1 MSSVRSLLLYR
12 KMVVEGWGS
21 LPVVTTVWGE
31 RELSSPGWPGEPLG
45 GSAGLRRR
53 QLSPGQCRVRRERER
68 ERETT
73 IVNIEQLR
81 AAASGGSAGAGA
93 EADQPSP
100 TLE

>member
-1 MSSVRSLLLYR
+1 
-12 KMVVEGWGS
+12 MVVEGWGS

-31 RELSSPGWPGEPLG
+31 SCCPGWPGEPLG
-45 GSAGLRRR
+45 GSGGLRRR
-53 QLSPGQCRVRRERER
+53 QHSPARLERERER

-73 IVNIEQLR
+73 IVNIEQPSP
-81 AAASGGSAGAGA
+81 AASGSAGAGA

>member
-1 MSSVRSLLLYR
+1 MGSVRSLLRYR

-68 ERETT
+68 ETT

>member
-1 MSSVRSLLLYR
+1 
-12 KMVVEGWGS
+12 MVVEGWGS
-21 LPVVTTVWGE
+21 LPVVTTVWRE
-31 RELSSPGWPGEPLG
+31 RAQQPGVAGRAARWQRRAAKEAAQSRPVLSAES
-45 GSAGLRRR
+45 
-53 QLSPGQCRVRRERER
+53 ERER

>member
-1 MSSVRSLLLYR
+1 MSSVRSLLLYIAR
-12 KMVVEGWGS
+12 WWWRVGEVCRS
-21 LPVVTTVWGE
+21 LLQSGQRAAARGGRE
-31 RELSSPGWPGEPLG
+31 RAARWQRRAAKEAAQSRPWPG
-45 GSAGLRRR
+45 
-53 QLSPGQCRVRRERER
+53 

-81 AAASGGSAGAGA
+81 AAASGSAGAGA

>member
-1 MSSVRSLLLYR
+1 MGKSAGRYYGL
-12 KMVVEGWGS
+12 
-21 LPVVTTVWGE
+21 E
-31 RELSSPGWPGEPLG
+31 RESSAASPGWPGEPLG

-53 QLSPGQCRVRRERER
+53 QLSPGQCRVRRARERER

>member
-21 LPVVTTVWGE
+21 LPVVTTVWRE
-31 RELSSPGWPGEPLG
+31 RAQQPGVAGRAARWQRRAAKEAAQSRPVP
-45 GSAGLRRR
+45 SA
-53 QLSPGQCRVRRERER
+53 ERER

>member
-1 MSSVRSLLLYR
+1 MG
-12 KMVVEGWGS
+12 K
-21 LPVVTTVWGE
+21 
-31 RELSSPGWPGEPLG
+31 
-45 GSAGLRRR
+45 SAGRYYGL
-53 QLSPGQCRVRRERER
+53 GRERAQQPGVAGRAARWQRRAAKEAAQSRPVPSAER

>member
-21 LPVVTTVWGE
+21 LPVVTTRSGE
-31 RELSSPGWPGEPLG
+31 RESCVSPGWPGEPLA
-45 GSAGLRRR
+45 GSQGRLRRQQR
-53 QLSPGQCRVRRERER
+53 RVR

-81 AAASGGSAGAGA
+81 PAASGGSTGAGA

>member
-1 MSSVRSLLLYR
+1 MGSVRSLLLYR

-68 ERETT
+68 ETT

>member
-21 LPVVTTVWGE
+21 LPVVTTVW
-31 RELSSPGWPGEPLG
+31 
-45 GSAGLRRR
+45 
-53 QLSPGQCRVRRERER
+53 RERAQQPGVAGRAARWQRRAAKEAAQSRPVLSAESER
-68 ERETT
+68 ARETT